1 MVPRQRAH
9 SAGKIGFFFHL
20 GHGHYTQFLN
30 FQQGIPR
37 EYSQRALWV
46 PLRGESSGHRL
57 ARLPGLPASRRY
69 ALHQMWHARRALAEN
84 PDCSTIFC
92 AAEVT
97 GLVEFMGTHRCFLYT
112 DLTPSLKRELAPWY
126 DHQLLGNPLLLA
138 AKRRRRNQLYQKC
151 AGIFAMSAWAAAGFA
166 RDYGIPS
173 ERLHVVLPGANLALW
188 GYVNREI
195 RRDTR
200 PVRILMVGGQFKL
213 KGGEMLLRWAAET
226 RSRNWEMDIVT
237 WPGELPP
244 WLRGRVDAAA
254 AGGSRSC
261 ELGPEL
267 AGVRIHCGLTANTPE
282 LMGLYEDADVFC
294 LPTQADGSSIA
305 SLEAMACGLPV
316 LVGAVGGIPELIEDG
331 ATGFLLPR
339 GDYDAMAAQLD
350 RLVADR
356 ELRLKTGCA
365 ARQSCEDYFNV
376 ERQMRDILRVLDC
389 ADLPVRRAA

>member
-1 MVPRQRAH
+1 MVSLRPER

-30 FQQGIPR
+30 FQQAIPSDQK
-37 EYSQRALWV
+37 ERALWV
-46 PLRGESSGHRL
+46 PLRGEGSGDPV

-97 GLVEFMGTHRCFLYT
+97 GLVKFMGTHRCFLYT

-126 DHQLLGNPLLLA
+126 DHQLRGNPVLLA
-138 AKRRRRNQLYQKC
+138 AKHRRRSQLYRKC
-151 AGIFAMSAWAAAGFA
+151 AGIFTMSAWAAAGFA

-173 ERLHVVLPGANLALW
+173 GRLHVVLPGANLALW
-188 GYVNREI
+188 RCVNRAN
-195 RRDTR
+195 RTAAR
-200 PVRILMVGGQFKL
+200 PVRILMVGGQFRL

-237 WPGELPP
+237 WPGELPRRIVDR
-244 WLRGRVDAAA
+244 LGMLEDGRARTCD
-254 AGGSRSC
+254 
-261 ELGPEL
+261 LGPEL
-267 AGVRIHCGLTANTPE
+267 PGVRIHCGMMANTPE
-282 LMGLYEDADVFC
+282 LMKLYEEADIFC

-316 LVGAVGGIPELIEDG
+316 LVGAVGGIPELIRDG
-331 ATGFLLPR
+331 ETGFLLPR
-339 GDYDAMAAQLD
+339 GDYHAMASALD
-350 RLVADR
+350 RVVGDR
-356 ELRLKTGCA
+356 DLRLEVGFA
-365 ARQSCEDYFNV
+365 ARQSCEDFYNV
-376 ERQMRDILRVLDC
+376 NRQMRDILRVLDGE
-389 ADLPVRRAA
+389 AIPRLRAA